1 MLDIILHFI
10 ILATSI
16 MSLSIF
22 SIKYVM
28 MNEFSWLSLISGLIG
43 VFFMVWYP
51 SEDEED

>member
-10 ILATSI
+10 ILSTSI
-16 MSLSIF
+16 ISLSNF
-22 SIKYVM
+22 TVKYLVFHD
-28 MNEFSWLSLISGLIG
+28 FSWLSLISGLIG